1 MSKEYIRNF
10 QSPLEYVQV
19 IQTGENAFKVGK
31 SSDPEK
37 RKKQLQTGNPFHIEL
52 KASIPTLFSS
62 CLELYFHKQYAE
74 NCISGEHYNL
84 DLEKIIFA
92 LNEKNKEVSP

>member
-1 MSKEYIRNF
+1 M
-10 QSPLEYVQV
+10 
-19 IQTGENAFKVGK
+19 QTGENAFKVGK

-37 RKKQLQTGNPFHIEL
+37 CKKQLQTGNPFHIEL

-62 CLELYFHKQYAE
+62 FLELYFHKQYAKY
-74 NCISGEHYNL
+74 CISGEHYNL